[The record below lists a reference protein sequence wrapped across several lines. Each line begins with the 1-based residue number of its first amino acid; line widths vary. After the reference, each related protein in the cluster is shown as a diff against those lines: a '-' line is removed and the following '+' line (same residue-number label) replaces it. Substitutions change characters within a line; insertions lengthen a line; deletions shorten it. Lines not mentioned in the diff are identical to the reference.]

1 MNELLITVLIGWAFT
16 KFLDKKAET
25 KTETKAT
32 ESTQLAPGYSQKLG
46 KVIGKWPNVVPEN
59 AGDLLKLF
67 SSDENYI
74 GPGAVCQWPKKFQL
88 RDMILQSYIYQNQLI
103 ATWNQLSPADRNSR
117 QGDEILDNIS
127 AQKQIRKD
135 LYNNLVSACVSGPAP
150 TGAPI
155 VTATATKIVAP

>member
-1 MNELLITVLIGWAFT
+1 MNELLITALIGWAFT

-25 KTETKAT
+25 KPA

-67 SSDENYI
+67 STDENYI
-74 GPGAVCQWPKKFQL
+74 GPGAICQWPKKFQV
-88 RDMILQSYIYQNQLI
+88 RDMILQSFIYQNQLI

-117 QGDEILDNIS
+117 QGDEILENIS

-150 TGAPI
+150 TGTPI